1 MSVQKTFLVFGG
13 TGATG
18 RHFISQAL
26 EQGHHVR
33 ALARNAAKLPSHNNL
48 EAHTGSVTE
57 ISRLDSLLEGVD
69 YVVAMLGD
77 VEAQKKRKIN
87 TEFVTE
93 LIPAMRRTGVKR
105 FLYQAGGLS
114 AAPGRKLAPELWAIR
129 NTIAR
134 SFIGQHQDNEAVMQY
149 LVDEAMDVE
158 WMVHRAGIG
167 SDGPTKGL
175 LLRSATRYSVATFRD
190 VAAYNHRIL
199 DDESAIHTC
208 DFSSYQ
214 K

>member
-1 MSVQKTFLVFGG
+1 MPVQKTFLVFGG

-18 RHFISQAL
+18 RHFVSQAL
-26 EQGHHVR
+26 EQGHRVR
-33 ALARNAAKLPSHNNL
+33 ALARNTAKLPAHNNL

-57 ISRLDSLLEGVD
+57 IAGLDSLLDGVD
-69 YVVAMLGD
+69 NVVAMLGD
-77 VEAQKKRKIN
+77 VEAQKTRRIN
-87 TEFVTE
+87 TEFVKV

-114 AAPGRKLAPELWAIR
+114 AAPGRKLSPELWVIR
-129 NTIAR
+129 STIAR
-134 SFIGQHQDNEAVMQY
+134 SFIGQHRDNEAVMQY
-149 LVDEAMDVE
+149 LVDEAMDIE

-167 SDGPTKGL
+167 GDGSTKGL
-175 LLRSATRYSVATFRD
+175 LLRSETRYSVATFRD

-199 DDESAIHTC
+199 DEESAIHTSE
-208 DFSSYQ
+208 FSSYQ